1 MKKIAYICEP
11 QMGGTYTSFRQ
22 VRERLLPKGI
32 DYRCVPPFDKQEFLS
47 TRFAKDEGVDFLD
60 FPDNDPAAMARR
72 LVRHLREAHFSGMVV
87 LPGCYPF
94 VSGLPPY
101 LPREIRCLAR
111 MPHNAR
117 GVYVPTALMAD
128 HYNRVIAV
136 SPRLKSDLVSK
147 YGVPAAKV
155 VVIGNGVDTDRLL
168 PGEGASGHRAVF
180 VGRIEDVQ
188 KNVFL
193 LPKILARALALDPE
207 ARLTVVGSGPDS
219 DRLRARFS
227 TLGLEDRVELPGRVD
242 AAEIPGI
249 LRRHGVFI
257 LPSRFEG
264 CSNSTLEA
272 MACGCVPILSR
283 LPGISDQLVVHGR
296 SGFLFPPDD
305 WKGMGD
311 AWGRLARS
319 EDLWRPMQ
327 AAARERMVSCFSLDR
342 MAEGY
347 ARLFESVL
355 AEPDS
360 RPAPKSLD
368 EFSIHPG
375 LGPTWRRWIPEAAKK
390 RLRSWAARA
399 GISP

>member
-11 QMGGTYTSFRQ
+11 QVGGTYTSFRQ

-47 TRFAKDEGVDFLD
+47 TRFAKDEGVDFID
-60 FPDNDPAAMARR
+60 FPDKDPAAMARR
-72 LVRHLREAHFSGMVV
+72 LVRHLQEAQFSGMVV

-147 YGVPAAKV
+147 YGVASAKV
-155 VVIGNGVDTDRLL
+155 EVIGNGVDTDRLF
-168 PGEGASGHRAVF
+168 PGAGASGHRAVF

>member
-22 VRERLLPKGI
+22 VRERLLPRGI
-32 DYRCVPPFDKQEFLS
+32 DYRCVPPFDKQAFQA
-47 TRFAKDEGVDFLD
+47 TRFAKDEGVDFID
-60 FPDNDPAAMARR
+60 FPENDPAGMARR
-72 LVRHLREAHFSGMVV
+72 LVRHLQEAQFSGMVV

-94 VSGLPPY
+94 VSGLPAF
-101 LPREIRCLAR
+101 LPREIRCIAR

-117 GVYVPTALMAD
+117 GVYVPTAVMAD
-128 HYNRVIAV
+128 HYNRVVAV

-147 YGVPAAKV
+147 YGVPPAKV
-155 VVIGNGVDTDRLL
+155 VVIGNGVDTDRLY
-168 PGEGASGHRAVF
+168 PGEGAPGHRAVF
-180 VGRIEDVQ
+180 VGRLEDVQ

-193 LPKILARALALDPE
+193 LPKILARAATLDPE
-207 ARLTVVGSGPDS
+207 AHLTVVGSGPDAE
-219 DRLRARFS
+219 RLRERFS
-227 TLGLEDRVELPGRVD
+227 ALGLGDRVELLGRVD
-242 AAEIPGI
+242 SAEIPGI
-249 LRRHGVFI
+249 LRRHGVFL

-319 EDLWRPMQ
+319 EEIGRPMQ
-327 AAARERMVSCFSLDR
+327 AAARERMVSGFSLDR
-342 MAEGY
+342 MADGY

-360 RPAPKSLD
+360 RPAANPLD
-368 EFSIHPG
+368 EFSIHPA
-375 LGPTWRRWIPEAAKK
+375 LGSTWRRWIPEPVKK
-390 RLRSWAARA
+390 RLRSWAARV
-399 GISP
+399 GMSP